1 VSRWTTYGRPR
12 VPGVAVAGGLS
23 RGEPD
28 RRGQGTILV
37 YNHNAGGHVP
47 QPLRGNVRG
56 TRRFV
61 GGSVEQMR
69 GQRQTGRND
78 LPGMGEGVA

>member
-1 VSRWTTYGRPR
+1 M
-12 VPGVAVAGGLS
+12 PGVAVAGGLS

-61 GGSVEQMR
+61 GGRPPTRAGTHDVHETR
-69 GQRQTGRND
+69 GNQ
-78 LPGMGEGVA
+78 